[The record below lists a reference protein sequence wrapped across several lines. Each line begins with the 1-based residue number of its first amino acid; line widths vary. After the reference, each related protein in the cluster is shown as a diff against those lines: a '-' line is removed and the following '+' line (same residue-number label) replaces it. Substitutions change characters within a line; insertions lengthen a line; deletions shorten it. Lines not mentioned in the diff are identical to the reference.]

1 MPISEFLHSLVVGCA
16 PGYVRRVTTGTSD
29 TPKSAA
35 RFQLRTLGTLTLTN
49 SAGESVLGGHGHHKR
64 RLALLSVLASAGER
78 GRSRDQLMLLFW
90 PEATQTRARH
100 SLDQLLYTLRNLVSE
115 EVFAG
120 VNPVRL
126 NDAVITSDVGDFL
139 SALERNDSAAA
150 AETYGGAFLDGFYLG
165 DSPEFEGWV
174 DAERARLTSRYT
186 ETLGELALAATAS
199 NDRAGAARWRRA
211 LTETDPL
218 SSHYAAGYMRA
229 LANAGDTEAALR
241 HGERYAARVSR
252 ELGVEAGPEVANV
265 AAELRTATA
274 PVALHHQRIDAANA
288 VDEIP
293 ATDGTIVP
301 RGAPSVERHVRR
313 RFYMIVGVLIV
324 ALSVATTEWV
334 RSRAKSTTVP
344 ADRSIVVLPLTNVG
358 GNPGDAAIVDGLTEE
373 LIAAL
378 AKLGQLK
385 VIDRTSAFAFK
396 SSDLDVRRIAD
407 SLGVSYVLS
416 GSVQKDSLHLR
427 VHVELVNARDG
438 STRWAESYASELG
451 DIFRVQSQ
459 IAGAVAREL
468 DVRLGPSELARMR
481 HGSTAN
487 PAAHE
492 AYLKGNDPTMLRN
505 AGSVQAALDYLDEA
519 IRLDPN
525 YAAAYA
531 ARSRLLARSTMGGDT
546 SKSRVERLAL
556 SEQSAL
562 KALALDDSLADAHAA
577 FGLLRRNRLDFATAE
592 TELKRAVALEPTTA
606 TFHEWLVQ
614 LYIAT
619 ARPAEALAE
628 GRRAVEL
635 DPLSPT
641 ANAELA
647 HALVA
652 SHRPDEA
659 LAVLAPLKSL
669 PTPLLR
675 VGMIAAQAYSQKQM
689 WAEAITEMSGSL
701 SDRTPAGRAFL
712 GYLFARAGRTS
723 EADTVLATM
732 LARTRQSGGGQ
743 LEVAMIYAGLGDKDR
758 AFAWLDRVDTSHST
772 PPLSHELLGIVLT
785 DLEPDLRVA
794 AVRQRLH
801 IQKR

>member
-1 MPISEFLHSLVVGCA
+1 M
-16 PGYVRRVTTGTSD
+16 TD

-35 RFQLRTLGTLTLTN
+35 RFHLRTLGTLTLTN

-64 RLALLSVLASAGER
+64 RLALLSVLASAGDR

-115 EVFAG
+115 DVFAG

-150 AETYGGAFLDGFYLG
+150 AEAYSGAFLDGFYLG

-174 DAERARLTSRYT
+174 DAERARLTTRYT
-186 ETLGELALAATAS
+186 ETLAELALAATAS
-199 NDRAGAARWRRA
+199 NDRAGATRWRRA

-241 HGERYAARVSR
+241 HAERYAARVSR
-252 ELGVEAGPEVANV
+252 ELGVEAGPEVTNV

-288 VDEIP
+288 GDAIT
-293 ATDGTIVP
+293 ATNGTLVP
-301 RGAPSVERHVRR
+301 RGAPRLERHVRW
-313 RFYMIVGVLIV
+313 RFYAILSVSIV

-334 RSRAKSTTVP
+334 RSRAKPTVAP

-358 GNPGDAAIVDGLTEE
+358 GNPRDAAIVDGLTEE

-378 AKLGQLK
+378 AKLAQLK

-396 SSDLDVRRIAD
+396 SSNLDVRRIAD
-407 SLGVSYVLS
+407 SLGVAYVLT
-416 GSVQKDSLHLR
+416 GSVQKDSLRLR
-427 VHVELVNARDG
+427 LHVELVNARDG
-438 STRWAESYASELG
+438 STRWAESYESELR

-459 IAGAVAREL
+459 IAGAVAGQL
-468 DVRLGPSELARMR
+468 DVRLGASELARIR

-492 AYLKGNDPTMLRN
+492 AYLKGNDQTMLRSQS
-505 AGSVQAALDYLDEA
+505 SVQAALGYLDEA

-531 ARSRLLARSTMGGDT
+531 ARSRLLVRSTLGDDT
-546 SKSRVERLAL
+546 SKSRLERLAL
-556 SEQSAL
+556 AEQSAL

-577 FGLLRRNRLDFATAE
+577 FGLMRRNQLDFATAE

-606 TFHEWLVQ
+606 VFHEWLLQ
-614 LYIAT
+614 FYIVT
-619 ARPAEALAE
+619 ARPTEALAE

-652 SHRPDEA
+652 NHRPDEA

-669 PTPLLR
+669 RTPLLR
-675 VGMIAAQAYSQKQM
+675 VGMIAAQAYSQKHM
-689 WAEAITEMSGSL
+689 WAEAITEMSRSL
-701 SDRTPAGRAFL
+701 SDRAPAGRAFL

-732 LARTRQSGGGQ
+732 LERARRSGGGQ
-743 LEVAMIYAGLGDKDR
+743 AEVAMVYAGLGDKDR
-758 AFAWLDRVDTSHST
+758 TFAWLDRVDPSHIGPS
-772 PPLSHELLGIVLT
+772 LSHEWLGIVLT
-785 DLEPDLRVA
+785 DLEPDPRVER
-794 AVRQRLH
+794 VRQRLL